1 VLTNGWRDARGTHSS
16 TRTKQRSSASL
27 SRMCESVRT
36 CSASSATSAVYTP
49 RYLYFSKNKNLIFCA
64 PRCHRFSYLSIALSV
79 YTHTHT
85 HTHTHTCI
93 YIYHIYQIDLSILRS
108 AGICGPASSAGCTC
122 MFLVCVPG
130 VARVF
135 LVCACACACALCVSC
150 SPCALCVHLALLSCS
165 PCHMYIHDMYIYI
178 YT

>member
-1 VLTNGWRDARGTHSS
+1 MLTNGWRDARGTHSS

-108 AGICGPASSAGCTC
+108 AGICGPASSADEVSVCC
-122 MFLVCVPG
+122 MVHVHVSC
-130 VARVF
+130 
-135 LVCACACACALCVSC
+135 VCAWGCSCVSC
-150 SPCALCVHLALLSCS
+150 VCVCVCVCVVCILLSVCVVCASCS
-165 PCHMYIHDMYIYI
+165 PIVLSVSYV